1 MIVVLVIIVLVVVI
15 IAAVAGVYN
24 GLVKARLGVDN
35 AWSQIETQL
44 QRRYD
49 LLPNLVETVKG
60 YAKHESGTLE
70 AVVAARNAA
79 GKALQERTPEAV
91 NAAQEA
97 FHQARLAINV
107 VQEAYPQLQAQAG
120 FLDLQEQLTTT
131 EDKIAFARQFYNDS
145 VTNYNTKVQSFPSN
159 IFANMFGFRERET
172 FQVDTAEVRQ
182 APKVQF

>member
-1 MIVVLVIIVLVVVI
+1 MIALLVILAIIVVIVLGAI
-15 IAAVAGVYN
+15 NIYN

-60 YAKHESGTLE
+60 YATHESQTLE
-70 AVVAARNAA
+70 KVIAARNAA
-79 GKALQERTPEAV
+79 GAALQSRTPEAV

-107 VQEAYPQLQAQAG
+107 VQEQYPQLQAQAG

-145 VTNYNTKVQSFPSN
+145 VTTYNMKVQSFPSN
-159 IFANMFGFRERET
+159 IFAGMFGFKERET

-182 APKVQF
+182 APKIKF